1 MYSRVNSS
9 QESALQAISKAEQ
22 EFMTKAKED
31 TLNSADFQ
39 KLFKRYEK
47 SLPTEVRVLNR
58 LYELQEQ
65 AKAAIDTSLNEN
77 RTLNDWKKFER
88 ITRKGLRIAMKFNN
102 SEFRD
107 LFHPIHAVTE
117 RHIRLSEQ
125 SNR

>member
-1 MYSRVNSS
+1 LYSRVNSS